1 MVCEPTARVAMEKVA
16 VPLVPSVAV
25 PSTVVPSSKV
35 TVPVGVP
42 VVPDPGAT
50 VAVKVTIWPMVEEL
64 WEDLSVVVSADVV
77 T

>member
-1 MVCEPTARVAMEKVA
+1 MVCEPTAKVA
-16 VPLVPSVAV
+16 IAKMAVPSAPSGAV
-25 PSTVVPSSKV
+25 PSTVVPSSNV

-42 VVPDPGAT
+42 VDPALGVT

-64 WEDLSVVVSADVV
+64 GEELTVVVSADGV